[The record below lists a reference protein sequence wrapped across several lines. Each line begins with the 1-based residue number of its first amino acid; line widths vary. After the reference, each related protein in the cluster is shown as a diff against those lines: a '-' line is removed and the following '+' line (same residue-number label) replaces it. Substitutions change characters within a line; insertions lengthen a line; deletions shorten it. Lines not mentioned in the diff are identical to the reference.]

1 MTKRPRAVDVLSKE
15 AAYRGYARIDRY
27 RLRHEMFAGGMG
39 PEIRRELYE
48 RGHAVAVL
56 PYDPCRNAVVL
67 IEQFRIGAY
76 AAGDEPWLIEI
87 VAGIIEDG
95 ETPEDVARREAEE
108 EAGCAIS
115 DLVAGPSFYAS
126 PGISTEHVRTF
137 VGRTDVQGVG
147 GIHGLAAEGEDI
159 RVAVHSLDD
168 ALAML
173 NAGRILFAPAA
184 VALQWLALN
193 RDDVLARWR

>member
-1 MTKRPRAVDVLSKE
+1 MSKRPKAVEVLSRE

-39 PEIRRELYE
+39 PEIQRELYE

-56 PYDPCRNAVVL
+56 PYDPRRDAVVL
-67 IEQFRIGAY
+67 IEQFRIGAH
-76 AAGDEPWLIEI
+76 ANGQDPWLTEI

-95 ETPEDVARREAEE
+95 EQPEDVARREAEE
-108 EAGCAIS
+108 EAGCLIG

-126 PGISTEHVRTF
+126 PGISTEHVRIF
-137 VGRTDVQGVG
+137 VGRADVEGIGGV
-147 GIHGLAAEGEDI
+147 HGLAAEGEDI
-159 RVAVHSLDD
+159 RVTVHSLDD

-173 NAGRILFAPAA
+173 NAGTILFAPAA

-193 RDDVLARWR
+193 RDEILARWQ